1 MLELIEGLPG
11 NVVGI
16 AVSGRLTMQDCQDVL
31 VPAMQKSLKRHE
43 KIRLYYE
50 LNSRFPGAAWDELD
64 LGLEHASRCE
74 RVAIV
79 TDIGWVRLTVKAL
92 RFLIPS
98 EIRVFPTDQADEGRA
113 WIRARP
119 QPRVEA
125 GTAAP
130 VRARRVRP
138 HRVEAIVTCACNLA
152 NCARTGANGCDR
164 PLKVRSLAAFALFDK
179 WAQLPGD
186 GQLRLRWH
194 RVALDLRLGGR
205 QLALQRFDTPAP
217 GSQLAP
223 LAVAGHTG
231 GSRADQSSDQQA
243 QETQQI
249 ERHIGQ
255 ERQRPEPDRY
265 RFAIGDGEQDQKNR
279 DDEKDGPIKDPH
291 SPGLR

>member
-98 EIRVFPTDQADEGRA
+98 EIRVFATVQADEGRA
-113 WIRARP
+113 WIRAQPRP
-119 QPRVEA
+119 QAAA
-125 GTAAP
+125 GMAAP

-138 HRVEAIVTCACNLA
+138 HRV
-152 NCARTGANGCDR
+152 R
-164 PLKVRSLAAFALFDK
+164 RSS
-179 WAQLPGD
+179 
-186 GQLRLRWH
+186 
-194 RVALDLRLGGR
+194 
-205 QLALQRFDTPAP
+205 PAP
-217 GSQLAP
+217 AS
-223 LAVAGHTG
+223 
-231 GSRADQSSDQQA
+231 SRIAREHEQTA
-243 QETQQI
+243 
-249 ERHIGQ
+249 
-255 ERQRPEPDRY
+255 
-265 RFAIGDGEQDQKNR
+265 AIG
-279 DDEKDGPIKDPH
+279 H
-291 SPGLR
+291 